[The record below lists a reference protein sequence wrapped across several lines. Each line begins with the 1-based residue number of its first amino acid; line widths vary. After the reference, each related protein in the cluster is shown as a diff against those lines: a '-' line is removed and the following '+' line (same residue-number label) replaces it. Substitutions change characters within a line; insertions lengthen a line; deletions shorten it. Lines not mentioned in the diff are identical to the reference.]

1 MKKNGVLF
9 DLDGTL
15 WEVTNRTFES
25 INEVARKYKLKE
37 INKETVCRVFG
48 LNRIE
53 SAQMYFPY
61 LELNKALKITDEISI
76 LNIKNLKKYGGNI
89 YPNLE
94 DTLIKLKN
102 NYELFIV
109 SNTGQSE
116 YIEAFLI
123 SSGLF
128 KYFNSYIAASEL
140 NISKADAI
148 KKVIKENELEK
159 AVYIGDTKKDF
170 EASKLA
176 NIPFI
181 QAKYGFGDD
190 LRTEYYINSIDELP
204 NIIQIL
210 FN

>member
-116 YIEAFLI
+116 YI
-123 SSGLF
+123 
-128 KYFNSYIAASEL
+128 
-140 NISKADAI
+140 
-148 KKVIKENELEK
+148 
-159 AVYIGDTKKDF
+159 
-170 EASKLA
+170 
-176 NIPFI
+176 
-181 QAKYGFGDD
+181 
-190 LRTEYYINSIDELP
+190 
-204 NIIQIL
+204 
-210 FN
+210 

>member
-61 LELNKALKITDEISI
+61 LELNKALKITDEILI